1 MRSIILLL
9 AIAPSTALADY
20 TLDGTNRT
28 ASHDCG
34 KDDEV
39 KLRGGGNTLTV
50 TGTCKKVMVQGIG
63 NKLTIAA
70 TARLSIMGDSNTA
83 AVDAADEISVHGT
96 GNDVTYVRTLGRAA
110 LKRKVHGNSRVEQA
124 GAGGG
129 AAPAPAPTP
138 APTAQPPAP
147 DAPSADRKLTGGTGQ
162 TVSHDCG
169 RGGKV
174 QIEISSSKIT
184 LTGACSKVELAGS
197 KNTIAIAS
205 TGELWVGGT
214 ENRGTLDAVDA
225 ITTGGNRNVLTYRR
239 ALTLKAPKL
248 SLLGK
253 GNSVTQAR

>member
-39 KLRGGGNTLTV
+39 KIRGGGNTLTV

-96 GNDVTYVRTLGRAA
+96 DNQVTYVRTLGRAT

-129 AAPAPAPTP
+129 ASAPAPAP
-138 APTAQPPAP
+138 APTAQPPASS
-147 DAPSADRKLTGGTGQ
+147 APSADRRFTGGTGQ

-225 ITTGGNRNVLTYRR
+225 ITTGGNRNALTYRR
-239 ALTLKAPKL
+239 TVSLKAPKL

-253 GNSVTQAR
+253 DNSVTLAP